1 MFTTYKRTPSHNP
14 TATCTMRDAWI
25 LVRHA
30 QTLYGGGARQYIAEA
45 LRLAWAALNANPV
58 VLEFRKIRDELRA
71 QRADGTLAAIYR
83 KPRRYLNFRRA
94 W

>member
-1 MFTTYKRTPSHNP
+1 
-14 TATCTMRDAWI
+14 MRDAWAM
-25 LVRHA
+25 VRRA
-30 QTLYGGGARQYIAEA
+30 QTLFGGNARQYIAGA
-45 LRLAWAALNANPV
+45 LRQAWAARNSNDV
-58 VLEFRKIRDELRA
+58 VLECRKIRNELRA